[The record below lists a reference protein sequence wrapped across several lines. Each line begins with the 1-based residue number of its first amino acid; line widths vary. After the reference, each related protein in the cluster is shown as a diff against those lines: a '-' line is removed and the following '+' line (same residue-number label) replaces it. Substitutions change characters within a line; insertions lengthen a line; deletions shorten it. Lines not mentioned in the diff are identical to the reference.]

1 MPCLWNSFKSIPGEA
16 EGARGGWN
24 PGLCSVSITDSE
36 LPGRSRYKSS
46 KCWATWESR
55 QGHGTRVTW
64 FYSGEP
70 WGQAGFSRDSLFR
83 PFWNLPRKSHCKS
96 VLFWDHLQCLALL
109 CSQSI
114 SNCCMSDNVRLENT
128 FVSTSQ
134 FAEIH
139 SIFKV
144 KQLARK
150 LNVSVTLHLRRE
162 ISL

>member
-1 MPCLWNSFKSIPGEA
+1 MAQELLGFTQVSH
-16 EGARGGWN
+16 EGKLASAGTACSGPFETSPEN
-24 PGLCSVSITDSE
+24 PT
-36 LPGRSRYKSS
+36 
-46 KCWATWESR
+46 AN
-55 QGHGTRVTW
+55 
-64 FYSGEP
+64 
-70 WGQAGFSRDSLFR
+70 LFC
-83 PFWNLPRKSHCKS
+83 FG
-96 VLFWDHLQCLALL
+96 DHLQCLALL